1 MKIIRNIFLVVVA
14 ALVIA
19 FFTNISE
26 SKFRDETRGKLETV
40 AEKIVDEQHN
50 ALLSLL
56 FPSVKNVILDRVDIT
71 VKNYY
76 VCSVAYVS
84 LPTDRTLSEWHDQLI
99 GVSVF
104 GQVFF
109 PDDDRIMEEVRR
121 VSDKALK

>member
-71 VKNYY
+71 IKNYY

-84 LPTDRTLSEWHDQLI
+84 LPTERTLSEWHDQLI

>member
-1 MKIIRNIFLVVVA
+1 
-14 ALVIA
+14 
-19 FFTNISE
+19 
-26 SKFRDETRGKLETV
+26 V

-71 VKNYY
+71 IKNYY

-84 LPTDRTLSEWHDQLI
+84 LPTERTLSEWHDQLI

>member
-71 VKNYY
+71 IKNYY

>member
-14 ALVIA
+14 VLVIA

-71 VKNYY
+71 IKNYY